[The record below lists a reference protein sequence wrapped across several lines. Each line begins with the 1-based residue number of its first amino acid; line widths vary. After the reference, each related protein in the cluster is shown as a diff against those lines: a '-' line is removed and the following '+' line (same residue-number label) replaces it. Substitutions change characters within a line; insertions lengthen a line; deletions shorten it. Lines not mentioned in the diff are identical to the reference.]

1 MTKKY
6 IVYYPNPGGNI
17 RENLYVGR
25 MIDVLSEHYQVVGL
39 ENISNDINKI
49 KQVKC
54 IILNW
59 MESQLD
65 SRLKRRLYLYR
76 LCKVKIYWVFHNKVP
91 HDCEDLQQIKNV
103 RWLADFCD
111 NIILLSETS
120 RKYLP
125 HYKRNEKKGMLVPI
139 INYTDA
145 YPECPK
151 RDIRREYNI
160 SEGKIVFTFLGLLRP
175 YKNIDLIIKAFQELD
190 LPDAF
195 LLIAG
200 KIQSKKVGSNL
211 LELAAKNEKIVLHL
225 GYVSNGEME
234 AYLRASDIL
243 VLPYDM
249 TSSMNSSAMIMAFS
263 YGRTVIIPQIAM
275 AEDIIDSNIALIYNC
290 STKEENYDALKIEMY
305 KAYKAGR
312 EQLIKMGNDAKDYVE
327 TFNGK
332 AQIVDALR
340 KAGVL

>member
-17 RENLYVGR
+17 HINLYIGR
-25 MIDVLSEHYQVVGL
+25 MIDVLSEYYQVVGI

-54 IILNW
+54 VILNW

-76 LCKVKIYWVFHNKVP
+76 LHKVEIYWVFHNKVP
-91 HDCEDLQQIKNV
+91 HDCEELQQIKSLC
-103 RWLADFCD
+103 WLADFCD
-111 NIILLSETS
+111 HIILLSEAS

-125 HYKRNEKKGMLVPI
+125 HYKRNKKKGIVVPL
-139 INYTDA
+139 INYIDA
-145 YPECPK
+145 YPKCGS
-151 RDIRREYNI
+151 RDIRKEYNI
-160 SEGKIVFTFLGLLRP
+160 SEGKVVFTFLGLLRP
-175 YKNIDLIIKAFQELD
+175 YNHIDLIINAFQELN
-190 LPDAF
+190 LPDAL

-200 KIQSKKVGSNL
+200 KIQGNKFRSNL
-211 LELAAKNEKIVLHL
+211 LEMAAENKKIILDL
-225 GYVSNGEME
+225 GYVSSGEME

-243 VLPYDM
+243 VLPYDIK
-249 TSSMNSSAMIMAFS
+249 SSMNSSAMIMAFS

-275 AEDIIDSNIALIYNC
+275 AEDMGGNNLAFIYEY
-290 STKEENYDALKIEMY
+290 STKEENYNALKSKMY
-305 KAYKAGR
+305 EAYKVGR
-312 EQLIKMGNDAKDYVE
+312 KELAKMGNDAKDYVE
-327 TFNGK
+327 RYNSK
-332 AQIVDALR
+332 AQIVGALR